1 MELLWMILS
10 AVLPGVACTLF
21 ILFIDRYDK
30 EPRRLLFK
38 VFFFGMLA
46 TVPTIIAETLGQY
59 LNIFSGLKGELF
71 EAFIVIGLSEEFFKR
86 RVVLRHA
93 FSHPAFDEKLDGIVY
108 CSIASLGFA
117 TLENVF
123 YIINF
128 SAAVPDIWVTRALLS
143 VPAHMLLGITM
154 GYYLSMARF
163 CIHPG
168 KCASYMRKSLF
179 VPALLHGAFDFILMT
194 ELPLISLLLIPF
206 VVLLWITSVVRL
218 RRYFKESKDMH
229 RR

>member
-1 MELLWMILS
+1 MILS
-10 AVLPGVACTLF
+10 AVLPGLACTLF

-46 TVPTIIAETLGQY
+46 TAPTIIAETLGQH
-59 LNIFSGLKGELF
+59 LNIFSGLYGELF
-71 EAFIVIGLSEEFFKR
+71 EAFVVIGLSEEFFKR

-93 FSHPAFDEKLDGIVY
+93 FYHPAFNEKLDGIVY

-123 YIINF
+123 YIISY

-163 CIHPG
+163 CSHPG
-168 KCASYMRKSLF
+168 KCVSYMNKSLV
-179 VPALLHGAFDFILMT
+179 VPAMLHGAFDFILMT

-206 VVLLWITSVVRL
+206 VALLWIMGIVRL
-218 RRYFKESKDMH
+218 RRYFRESKDMH